1 MSKTDEFD
9 KILKNGFEKSHN
21 AIPDEG
27 FTEKVIARLP
37 AKGNSLLSRN
47 LILFLSCILSLFI
60 FLISNGYRSLL
71 LSVFNLFNSGLHSV
85 EPSLSSFFIILIF
98 ISVSFVIS
106 RIEYNE
112 DLV

>member
-47 LILFLSCILSLFI
+47 LILFLSCI
-60 FLISNGYRSLL
+60 
-71 LSVFNLFNSGLHSV
+71 
-85 EPSLSSFFIILIF
+85 
-98 ISVSFVIS
+98 
-106 RIEYNE
+106 
-112 DLV
+112 